1 MTTAEMIGIV
11 IIALSSILGLFGAVA
26 KPLIN
31 NTQAMTLLNASVK
44 ELSSKID
51 EQNKR
56 IEAQE
61 DALERYKD
69 HVRESQRKQ
78 WEVLNEHDRRIEEVK
93 HDLELCREHNGKE
106 QKDV

>member
-1 MTTAEMIGIV
+1 MTTAEMIGV
-11 IIALSSILGLFGAVA
+11 VVIALSSILGLFTVIA

-44 ELSSKID
+44 ELSEKID

-61 DALERYKD
+61 DALEHYKN

-78 WEVLNEHDRRIEEVK
+78 WDVLDEHSKRIEEVK
-93 HDLELCREHNGKE
+93 HSLELCKQTNRKE
-106 QKDV
+106 R